1 MRFILKRRG
10 FPSACGSGFQAGGFL
25 AGRRQRETACWK
37 PGAGATGPAV
47 ALAYPTPASVCS
59 HRRLLGFT
67 RRRGG
72 TEEQPLAAL
81 NSGNDLACPNRPLA
95 ALRASVPP
103 CDQLPAVCRREWRQS
118 RFLPWSSRSGV
129 SLPTRWTFPS
139 AIVASAHCLSA
150 ALRHP
155 GFACFQSSLA
165 GRGTPSL
172 VNRVGSQEAGS
183 GSDRTGSTR
192 DAAAPFAAAPP
203 ASAVS
208 LSSRFGLRSSG
219 GFATDSS
226 NGSVAREFFPSA
238 ASLPRRPAA
247 KPPGRRLR
255 RWAGRA
261 IPWWCGCRSAR
272 SRG

>member
-1 MRFILKRRG
+1 MGFILKQRG
-10 FPSACGSGFQAGGFL
+10 FPSACGSGFQALGFL
-25 AGRRQRETACWK
+25 AGQRERETACWK

-47 ALAYPTPASVCS
+47 ALAYPAPASVCS

-67 RRRGG
+67 RRHGD
-72 TEEQPLAAL
+72 TEEQPLAAV

-118 RFLPWSSRSGV
+118 RFLPCSSRSGV
-129 SLPTRWTFPS
+129 PLPTRWTFPS

-155 GFACFQSSLA
+155 GFACFQSSLV

-183 GSDRTGSTR
+183 GSDRTGSMHE
-192 DAAAPFAAAPP
+192 AAAPFAAAPP

-219 GFATDSS
+219 SS
-226 NGSVAREFFPSA
+226 QQIRRMGALRGNFPSTA
-238 ASLPRRPAA
+238 RPLPRPAA